1 MSKEPVFITWSK
13 GEPYEKSKKDE
24 NPNFFFDTEYNITTS
39 FSQEG
44 FTRGNNK
51 KDNLNTKMSDRN
63 LVGQIG
69 NNPFLMNNNYLQDIE
84 VQQNFLIPQ
93 NSSYNASINNN
104 INY

>member
-1 MSKEPVFITWSK
+1 MDNKEPVFITWSK

-24 NPNFFFDTEYNITTS
+24 NPNFFFDTEYNVTTN
-39 FSQEG
+39 FGQEG

-51 KDNLNTKMSDRN
+51 KDNLNSKMSDRN

-69 NNPFLMNNNYLQDIE
+69 QNPFLMNNNYLQDIE

-93 NSSYNASINNN
+93 NSSYNTNSDANN
-104 INY
+104 Y